1 MNAGAAAFLAVAGVF
16 AVVDWFAV
24 ARSSKPTE
32 YVAKPATLVALIVT
46 AVLLDPVSDTQRAWF
61 VAALVFSLG
70 GDVFLM
76 LPRDLFVAGL
86 ASFLVGHLAYIVGI
100 NVLGGDA
107 LDVIVASIVV
117 VAVAAPLA
125 VRIVRAVMATDHRL
139 VGPVVV
145 YVLAITAMVVSALAA
160 GVAWM
165 IVGAILFYASDALI
179 AWNRF
184 VRPTPWMPVAI
195 IVTYHLG
202 QAGLTL
208 GLLG

>member
-1 MNAGAAAFLAVAGVF
+1 MNPGAAVFLVVAGLF
-16 AVVDWFAV
+16 AALDWYAV
-24 ARSSKPTE
+24 ARSSKSWE
-32 YVAKPATLVALIVT
+32 YIAKPATLVALIVV
-46 AVLLDPVSDTQRAWF
+46 AVLLDPVSDAQRAWF

-86 ASFLVGHLAYIVGI
+86 ASFLVGHIAYIIGI
-100 NVLGGDA
+100 NVLGGEA
-107 LDVIVASIVV
+107 LDVIVASVVV

-125 VRIVRAVMATDHRL
+125 VRIVRAVVATDHKL

-145 YVLAITAMVVSALAA
+145 YILAITAMVVSALAA

-165 IVGAILFYASDALI
+165 ILGAILFYASDALI

-184 VRPTPWMPVAI
+184 VKPAPWMPVAV